1 MVQQTSSH
9 QSLFC
14 PLIKQLLVRENDV
27 LHRIVNGHYYTT
39 IFITDSDD
47 YFRQDLVLTF
57 ETTSTSMDVVIPL
70 INDDVMEGEETFT
83 LSLLLL
89 DGAEGV
95 RLGSSSTTTVNI
107 TDDARP

>member
-1 MVQQTSSH
+1 MISV
-9 QSLFC
+9 
-14 PLIKQLLVRENDV
+14 IY
-27 LHRIVNGHYYTT
+27 I
-39 IFITDSDD
+39 ITDGDD

-83 LSLLLL
+83 LCLVLL

-95 RLGSSSTTTVNI
+95 RLGSPSTTTVNI
-107 TDDARP
+107 TDDDGMFQPTRNVNFIVQAIACIHIYYVLLV